1 MFFATLKLY
10 FSYISAM
17 DCLSNFYCFSGKII
31 SHIASAE
38 KVDPR
43 ISKIDMNSIFIS
55 RGGRSDHDD
64 GAKKKEIRGRGATI
78 TGSGCA
84 FGCTNRVLN
93 ISGGLEK
100 PQLRRNNGVML
111 RSAETDVAVSS
122 NNAYIQLK

>member
-64 GAKKKEIRGRGATI
+64 GAKKKEIRGPRGDDHRVGLCIRVHKPCFEYFRRSRKTPI
-78 TGSGCA
+78 TS
-84 FGCTNRVLN
+84 
-93 ISGGLEK
+93 
-100 PQLRRNNGVML
+100 
-111 RSAETDVAVSS
+111 
-122 NNAYIQLK
+122 